1 MRRFQVCLQTATLQ
15 AALTLAPA
23 FTGFHQFHQ
32 FPDLAY
38 ETGLLKS
45 ELFMQIWPD
54 RKPAFCMSVQVRKK
68 EALGN
73 SAMLVGLITY
83 ESSFDGSSARTRKR
97 ACTLKTNTQKCT
109 QISHNSKIIFY
120 FNIIFIIFRWRY
132 SWTQDSRGTSRQ
144 TKHIIQITALPSSHS
159 RAIVR
164 PPSNHFLATFEP
176 PSSHPFARPL
186 SPHAGGTNKPHSN

>member
-1 MRRFQVCLQTATLQ
+1 
-15 AALTLAPA
+15 
-23 FTGFHQFHQ
+23 
-32 FPDLAY
+32 
-38 ETGLLKS
+38 
-45 ELFMQIWPD
+45 
-54 RKPAFCMSVQVRKK
+54 
-68 EALGN
+68 
-73 SAMLVGLITY
+73 MLVGLITY

-164 PPSNHFLATFEP
+164 PPSDRRRNHLQTTSSHFRTTFEP
-176 PSSHPFARPL
+176 PLRPASSTACGRHKQAAFEL
-186 SPHAGGTNKPHSN
+186 ITHN